1 MQSLKAE
8 SREQDDQLNSQPG
21 VNLETIYRSL
31 LKIVARWGETPYTDT
46 MLRQNAERELDD
58 LADPAS
64 VAETPDPVV
73 KAAVTAAEP
82 VNVATG

>member
-8 SREQDDQLNSQPG
+8 SREQDDQLNSQPE

-31 LKIVARWGETPYTDT
+31 LKIVARWGETPYTEDR
-46 MLRQNAERELDD
+46 LRQTAERQPDD

-64 VAETPDPVV
+64 AE
-73 KAAVTAAEP
+73 
-82 VNVATG
+82 ATSQG

>member
-1 MQSLKAE
+1 LKVE

-31 LKIVARWGETPYTDT
+31 LKIVARWGETPYTEDR
-46 MLRQNAERELDD
+46 LRQTAERQPDD

-64 VAETPDPVV
+64 EMDTSQ
-73 KAAVTAAEP
+73 
-82 VNVATG
+82 G

>member
-31 LKIVARWGETPYTDT
+31 LKIVARWGETPYTEDR
-46 MLRQNAERELDD
+46 LRQTAERQPDD

-64 VAETPDPVV
+64 VE
-73 KAAVTAAEP
+73 
-82 VNVATG
+82 ATSQG